1 MAKSSGAKGF
11 DYRGGLLGVDASPV
25 NIDVLIDDSATLT
38 LGDAVRIDA
47 DGNLDVVGAGE
58 PILGILQ
65 GIVDQSGINVFETG
79 RAGNTDGSTLS
90 GDDTITL
97 SSTNTSD
104 STRKLK
110 GRVALT
116 NSWNSKWYNDS
127 NGTLAQT
134 NLFQF
139 FDTIAGGDQIDSTS
153 ASNANGQFQ
162 LIEIDPDGDAD
173 ASKGIFVVNEFQL
186 GASSLDTA
194 TTKIAA

>member
-139 FDTIAGGDQIDSTS
+139 FDTI
-153 ASNANGQFQ
+153 F
-162 LIEIDPDGDAD
+162 
-173 ASKGIFVVNEFQL
+173 
-186 GASSLDTA
+186 
-194 TTKIAA
+194 